1 MRRRRGSCRP
11 YVDVDRFVTA
21 RDDGAG
27 QSTMANDPPD
37 NRGTAQADSDFAV
50 AAETPSAT
58 PRVPD
63 QSQGD
68 SSGSQP
74 VAPPKVQPVDEFD
87 PLGWDVPLVC
97 KDCDKDFSVPYRHFH
112 AGVVFHC
119 PHCNGSWVPNTTIAK
134 GTRRA
139 FAEFRDARGRAREAF
154 ERGEL
159 KLDRAEF
166 ERREAAQL
174 RAFHERLQRLA
185 REMRPAG
192 KLVRRKGLGAMFT

>member
-1 MRRRRGSCRP
+1 MRRRRSNCRP
-11 YVDVDRFVTA
+11 YMEVDRFVTA

-27 QSTMANDPPD
+27 RMTMANDPED

-50 AAETPSAT
+50 AAAKPPAT
-58 PRVPD
+58 PREAD
-63 QSQGD
+63 ESHGD
-68 SSGSQP
+68 SSASQP
-74 VAPPKVQPVDEFD
+74 VAPPKAQPVDEFD

-97 KDCDKDFSVPYRHFH
+97 KDCGKDFSVPYRHFH

-119 PHCNGSWVPNTTIAK
+119 PHCNGSWVPNTTITK

-139 FAEFRDARGRAREAF
+139 FEEFRGARRRAREAF
-154 ERGEL
+154 GRGEL
-159 KLDRAEF
+159 KSDRAEF

-174 RAFHERLQRLA
+174 TAFHERLQRLA

-192 KLVRRKGLGAMFT
+192 KLVRRKGLSAMFT